1 MRDSR
6 PTVHYTLV
14 SAAENPALAHARG
27 KLGGAERYHRPIA
40 SPPRWSHLALAMP
53 MNMTSTTAE
62 DRLAKLGIRLPDAPS
77 PFGAY
82 VPAIQTGNLL
92 FLSGMLAT
100 VGHTPAMV
108 GVVGKDLDAS
118 AGQEAAHAAA
128 LNVLAL
134 TRKQLGSLNRVTQ
147 FVRLSVFVAA
157 TAEFTEHAKVADG
170 ASEFL
175 RAVFGE
181 NTVPARVVVGVSS
194 LPLGSPVELEVILEV
209 K

>member
-1 MRDSR
+1 
-6 PTVHYTLV
+6 
-14 SAAENPALAHARG
+14 
-27 KLGGAERYHRPIA
+27 
-40 SPPRWSHLALAMP
+40 
-53 MNMTSTTAE
+53 MNTSSTTAE
-62 DRLAKLGIRLPDAPS
+62 DRLEKLVTSLPEAPK

-100 VGHTPAMV
+100 VGHTPAIA
-108 GVVGKDLDAS
+108 GIVGKDLDVS
-118 AGQEAAHAAA
+118 AGQKAAYAAA

-134 TRKQLGSLNRVTQ
+134 TKKHLGTLNRVTQ

-170 ASEFL
+170 ASQFL

-181 NTVPARVVVGVSS
+181 DTVPSRVVVGVSS